1 MIQLLACM
9 FKKILSRIKNIGIK
23 PIIDFGKYLTK
34 KIILT
39 IKILLIAFFLIE
51 VFGFFFL
58 KNNSY
63 YWENRFQFIS
73 NNSFRIAL
81 LNTDPPTKFWTYV
94 PNREIETSAAYVL
107 HKNISWVEYW
117 TSFKTNHLGL
127 IETNF
132 NKDDSEVDYLILGDS
147 FLEGQGGGPWLSKK
161 SISKDYPKI
170 INAGLQGA
178 SMVSMHILESYISE
192 TIKIN
197 NVVLVLISND
207 FKRFVDLNF
216 LPVEECI
223 ENGFCNTINDWEPIE
238 DFKSE
243 EELLALSKKKFK
255 KRQYLI
261 ENLGYNPALHFFSTT
276 YRLYFYYKNIIEHHY
291 NPGREGGVDHFK
303 GNSTALLKLHEK
315 YPNMKIIFI
324 PQRDE
329 VGMLGKINHDTRNVI
344 NFMDKE
350 NINYNFCE
358 LTLSDYMLIDGH
370 PNEDGYKKI
379 YNCLNQE
386 IFINK

>member
-1 MIQLLACM
+1 M

-73 NNSFRIAL
+73 NNSFRITL

-243 EELLALSKKKFK
+243 EELLALSKS
-255 KRQYLI
+255 
-261 ENLGYNPALHFFSTT
+261 P
-276 YRLYFYYKNIIEHHY
+276 
-291 NPGREGGVDHFK
+291 P
-303 GNSTALLKLHEK
+303 
-315 YPNMKIIFI
+315 
-324 PQRDE
+324 
-329 VGMLGKINHDTRNVI
+329 
-344 NFMDKE
+344 
-350 NINYNFCE
+350 
-358 LTLSDYMLIDGH
+358 
-370 PNEDGYKKI
+370 
-379 YNCLNQE
+379 
-386 IFINK
+386 INK